1 MSTNIKGDKLT
12 ARKIVLIM
20 SSLRGNCACFFF
32 FRFRSN
38 LFNFVTLSTDE
49 SVSKLHYAD
58 VFKFHFEY
66 RFVYLTT
73 GDNFYPSELCP
84 HGNFPWGKPLF
95 ITRQLLFFLLKFT
108 FSSAKFITCVINC

>member
-1 MSTNIKGDKLT
+1 MSLSYTMQMFL
-12 ARKIVLIM
+12 
-20 SSLRGNCACFFF
+20 
-32 FRFRSN
+32 
-38 LFNFVTLSTDE
+38 NFVL
-49 SVSKLHYAD
+49 
-58 VFKFHFEY
+58 KF